1 MAGVTPPGA
10 FGKMNS
16 DVICNIPLVN
26 IGITSVEGVLERN
39 VHETH
44 CGDECFTT
52 QHELIISVGAN
63 AFKMKGSLV
72 ITRKEYL
79 RTLGHK

>member
-1 MAGVTPPGA
+1 MQSNII
-10 FGKMNS
+10 KSLIN
-16 DVICNIPLVN
+16 CNIPLVSV
-26 IGITSVEGVLERN
+26 GITSVEGVPESN

-44 CGDECFTT
+44 YGEECFTT
-52 QHELIISVGAN
+52 RCQLSTSLIISVGVN
-63 AFKMKGSLV
+63 TFKMKGSLV